1 MKRFTSILCALCVM
15 LGAWAIP
22 QEKVLRD
29 EVANRHHNVTVAG
42 LSKSDFKAGKA
53 MKAPKAHKALKAA
66 KHAPAALKENFT
78 IEFEEPMT
86 FNYYAY
92 FGQWSLSASN
102 DLYKWSCWLI
112 DADDSSIAGSY
123 TNDDFDSPT
132 YLIDKTANKTIYP
145 KTVEAEIS
153 EEDGRIDVAI
163 TMADSLGNTY
173 DISMFYAEPTA
184 EEQVD
189 FESEDLKVTQGSSY
203 GYPYYK
209 LIVNDSTLGASLI
222 YWDEIV
228 SGDTIEYDG
237 YDFDGYM
244 IVDGKQ
250 VDVYSGYIVIEATE
264 EGGYHVTGRLLAM
277 NSVEYLIDWTYAL
290 PEPARDA
297 ALVADV
303 EMLNYISE
311 GEYFL
316 YGYSADSSKYI
327 VLGIKAKQVAGTYT
341 LANLD
346 LDYSYVG
353 EFANGD
359 TLWLTP
365 LTANLVVAM
374 DAVGTITCAG
384 TMLMQNDDD
393 DDDVVEYTIALTAQF
408 EEEDTSID
416 GDAETDYAENFDT
429 YTIDTQYLSY
439 YGDIIVKA
447 SNDNGGYLGLDFY
460 VTADSLVPGIYPV
473 NDSETAPSVYAGS
486 TDGSYVYYS
495 FVAYLDAEGYLSEVW
510 YLVDGTVT
518 VNADGSIDIN
528 ALNSKGHTVVCHLGA
543 SSGEEVAHIQYDEED
558 ADFNV
563 NFTEYTE
570 YDDNL
575 AQYGVIVIEAEDDN
589 LNYITLYLTAQNTD
603 TELVPGEY
611 PVSSTWNDASWD
623 AYTTIAGDY
632 DASEGLYP
640 SYAATLIQQDGKWYI
655 NNVWYIVGGKVTVN
669 ADYSIDVAA
678 VNSYGKSVISHMTG
692 RQTPVEEVKVES
704 VATKR
709 IENGTL
715 LIERNGALYDA
726 QGIRR

>member
-1 MKRFTSILCALCVM
+1 MPQDKALRE
-15 LGAWAIP
+15 AIT
-22 QEKVLRD
+22 
-29 EVANRHHNVTVAG
+29 NRHHNVTLVG
-42 LSKSDFKAGKA
+42 LTKNDLKAAKA
-53 MKAPKAHKALKAA
+53 FKAPKANKALKAA
-66 KHAPAALKENFT
+66 KHAPAALKEDIN
-78 IEFEEPMT
+78 IEFELPMSYS
-86 FNYYAY
+86 FSSYWS
-92 FGQWSLSASN
+92 QWNIKAEN
-102 DLYKWSCWLI
+102 DAYKWYSDI
-112 DADDSSIAGSY
+112 NVDSDSTPTSIAGTYSTADFDLPSY
-123 TNDDFDSPT
+123 TYLQDKAAGKKIVPETISAVITEDDDRV
-132 YLIDKTANKTIYP
+132 DVTINM
-145 KTVEAEIS
+145 V
-153 EEDGRIDVAI
+153 
-163 TMADSLGNTY
+163 DSLGNNY
-173 DISMFYAEPTA
+173 EIIMFYAEPTA
-184 EEQVD
+184 ETQED
-189 FESEDLKVTQGSSY
+189 FVADN
-203 GYPYYK
+203 
-209 LIVNDSTLGASLI
+209 LIVSAESFWGFNFYEITAGDDELGLELT
-222 YWDEIV
+222 YWGE
-228 SGDTIEYDG
+228 GEFLGTIEYDG
-237 YDFDGYM
+237 EDLSGNL
-244 IVDGKQ
+244 IVDGTD
-250 VDVYSGYIVIEATE
+250 VDIFSGSIIVETTDD
-264 EGGYHVTGRLLAM
+264 GGYHITGSLLGV
-277 NSVEYLIDWTYAL
+277 NSVEYLLDLIYVL
-290 PEPARDA
+290 PDA
-297 ALVADV
+297 TREANLIADV
-303 EMLNYISE
+303 NLYNILSS
-311 GEYFL
+311 GAFQL
-316 YGYSADSSKYI
+316 YGYTADSSKYI
-327 VLGIKAKQVAGTYT
+327 SLCFYSNQIAGTYT
-341 LANLD
+341 KADLY
-346 LDYSYVG
+346 LDYSYIVEFVG
-353 EFANGD
+353 GD
-359 TLWLTP
+359 TLFLDP
-365 LTANLVVAM
+365 LTADLTVALSN
-374 DAVGTITCAG
+374 DSTITCAG
-384 TMLMQNDDD
+384 TMRMQNYYDNA
-393 DDDVVEYTIALTAQF
+393 DVVDYTILLTAAF
-408 EEEDTSID
+408 AEEDMSID

-429 YTIDTQYLSY
+429 YTMDTQYLSQ

-460 VTADSLVPGIYPV
+460 VTADSLVPGIYPI

-611 PVSSTWNDASWD
+611 PVSSTWSDASWD

-678 VNSYGKSVISHMTG
+678 VNSYGKSIISHMTG

>member
-1 MKRFTSILCALCVM
+1 MPQDKALRE
-15 LGAWAIP
+15 AI
-22 QEKVLRD
+22 
-29 EVANRHHNVTVAG
+29 ANRHHNVTVAG
-42 LSKSDFKAGKA
+42 LSKNDFKAGKA
-53 MKAPKAHKALKAA
+53 FKAPKARKALKAA
-66 KHAPAALKENFT
+66 KHAPAALKEDFN
-78 IEFEEPMT
+78 IEFELPMSYS
-86 FNYYAY
+86 YYSSY
-92 FGQWSLSASN
+92 KQWHLAAENDEYRWYSDFYADTTSN
-102 DLYKWSCWLI
+102 
-112 DADDSSIAGSY
+112 SIAGTYS
-123 TNDDFDSPT
+123 TADFDLPRYT
-132 YLIDKTANKTIYP
+132 YLQDKAAGKKIVPETISAVI
-145 KTVEAEIS
+145 T
-153 EEDGRIDVAI
+153 EDDDRVDVTI
-163 TMADSLGNTY
+163 NMVDSLGNNY
-173 DISMFYAEPTA
+173 EIIMFYAEPTA
-184 EEQVD
+184 ETQED
-189 FESEDLKVTQGSSY
+189 FVAENLEIGEGTYWGLF
-203 GYPYYK
+203 PYTY
-209 LIVNDSTLGASLI
+209 INAGDSTLGLELI
-222 YWDEIV
+222 YWEEDV
-228 SGDTIEYDG
+228 VLGDTIL
-237 YDFDGYM
+237 FDGEDLSGNLL
-244 IVDGKQ
+244 VDGAV
-250 VDVYSGYIVIEATE
+250 VDIFSGYIIIEATE
-264 EGGYHVTGRLLAM
+264 DGGYHVTGSLLGF
-277 NSVEYLIDWTYAL
+277 NNVEYILDLIYVL
-290 PEPARDA
+290 PDATRDA
-297 ALVADV
+297 IIIADV
-303 EMLNYISE
+303 EMLNYVSK
-311 GEYFL
+311 GEFFL
-316 YGYSADSSKYI
+316 HGYEADSSKYI
-327 VLGIKAKQVAGTYT
+327 VLGFKSKQIAGTYT
-341 LANLD
+341 KADLD
-346 LDYSYVG
+346 LDNSYIVEFVG
-353 EFANGD
+353 GD
-359 TLWLTP
+359 TLFLDPLAADLT
-365 LTANLVVAM
+365 VALSN
-374 DAVGTITCAG
+374 DSTITCAG
-384 TMLMQNDDD
+384 TMRMQNYYDNA
-393 DDDVVEYTIALTAQF
+393 DVVEYTILLTAAF
-408 EEEDTSID
+408 AEEDMSID

-460 VTADSLVPGIYPV
+460 VTADSLVPGIYPI

-611 PVSSTWNDASWD
+611 PVSSTWSDASWD

-678 VNSYGKSVISHMTG
+678 VNSYGKSIISHMTG